1 MFETV
6 LHVLQKKT
14 LPCWLAPSF
23 LVLPTKHMHKF
34 SCTIHIAL
42 RACIIQRR
50 LQGLARNFFSAPKF
64 QRDHLG
70 TQTGPTKFHHN
81 RMNIVEGHTNT
92 QSNQKTR
99 PKMIKKSIKH
109 VLQKKK
115 KKKKKEEKNKLV
127 PLDLSLQRKLT
138 CLLLAEILQELIDI
152 ALDFDLVALAKVSL
166 TQFYGTFICAL
177 RLK

>member
-81 RMNIVEGHTNT
+81 RMNIVEDRAVTKNCGHTNT

-152 ALDFDLVALAKVSL
+152 ALNHFELVES
-166 TQFYGTFICAL
+166 
-177 RLK
+177 